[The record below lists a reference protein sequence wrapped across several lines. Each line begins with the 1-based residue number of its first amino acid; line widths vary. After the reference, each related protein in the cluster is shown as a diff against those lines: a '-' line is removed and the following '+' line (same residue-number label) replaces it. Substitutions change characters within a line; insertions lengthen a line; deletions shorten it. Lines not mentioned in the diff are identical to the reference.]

1 MALTACITPPVSY
14 GPVLCFHRPRLRD
27 CGPAACFLRTFF
39 SKTNYCKRCLLSQRP
54 QHATPLHTSSDSLL
68 RRTPQSSEKR
78 WLRTV
83 FLQVTFRT
91 QAAQPDVMF
100 GQMLRRALRRRLL
113 RHRRGLRPTDP
124 TLVSQLQSTNVPAC
138 KVVER
143 TVTCEARNAVP
154 QGTDDP
160 LSSIRG
166 KCAESFAPRGPL
178 LCLMLP
184 DRWAPLLPLPRPSG
198 QDHSLPCGGSGRGV
212 DVFPARKP

>member
-68 RRTPQSSEKR
+68 RRTPQSSENAGSGQSSCKSLSARRQRSRTSCSAKCSGVLSDGGCSVIAAGCVLPTPR
-78 WLRTV
+78 WFPSSSQRTFLPARLLSGLLRV
-83 FLQVTFRT
+83 RRGM
-91 QAAQPDVMF
+91 PC
-100 GQMLRRALRRRLL
+100 RRAQ
-113 RHRRGLRPTDP
+113 T
-124 TLVSQLQSTNVPAC
+124 TLY
-138 KVVER
+138 
-143 TVTCEARNAVP
+143 P
-154 QGTDDP
+154 QF
-160 LSSIRG
+160 
-166 KCAESFAPRGPL
+166 AESAPNLSPRGPL